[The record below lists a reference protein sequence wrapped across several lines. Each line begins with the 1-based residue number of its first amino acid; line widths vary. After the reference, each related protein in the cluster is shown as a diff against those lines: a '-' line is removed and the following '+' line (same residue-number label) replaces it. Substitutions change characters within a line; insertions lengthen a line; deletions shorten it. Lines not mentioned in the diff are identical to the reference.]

1 MYLPTDQP
9 TLNLHRRTPPRSDAR
24 DLWHLGHWL
33 QFWQLGTWIHDDRC
47 YLTIKSDTGQ
57 HSQFLQCLE
66 KWNHFCFIVNIS
78 SVTVLAYI
86 NVHFHETLPLK
97 SIWSIFGS
105 SLWLPWDSILS
116 NFKGRH
122 LGGGWYGP
130 AVLDYYLEKHLH
142 HVGLLLKLV
151 SPCLALLKQSLQQ
164 IVLDFG
170 AAWSAPLRILKNQIF
185 IVGCL
190 VRIC

>member
-1 MYLPTDQP
+1 MTWPKHTYLPTIQP

-97 SIWSIFGS
+97 SIWSSLEAVFGCRGTVFS
-105 SLWLPWDSILS
+105 AIL
-116 NFKGRH
+116 KAGIWVVD
-122 LGGGWYGP
+122 GM
-130 AVLDYYLEKHLH
+130 DQ
-142 HVGLLLKLV
+142 
-151 SPCLALLKQSLQQ
+151 QSLMTT
-164 IVLDFG
+164 
-170 AAWSAPLRILKNQIF
+170 WKST
-185 IVGCL
+185 CTT
-190 VRIC
+190 